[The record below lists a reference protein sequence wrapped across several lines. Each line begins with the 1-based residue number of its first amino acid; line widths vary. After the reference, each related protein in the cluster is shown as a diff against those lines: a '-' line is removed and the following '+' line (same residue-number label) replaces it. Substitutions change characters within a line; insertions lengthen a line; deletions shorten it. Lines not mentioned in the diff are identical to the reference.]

1 MIFAIVCNFSS
12 NMFIVPYIILVCLI
26 FYRRDEQF
34 WRWNGQHGGWYGQYG
49 WGYGQHGRRHGQHGR

>member
-1 MIFAIVCNFSS
+1 MIFAIVCNLSS
-12 NMFIVPYIILVCLI
+12 NVYIVPHIILVCLI
-26 FYRRDEQF
+26 FYRWDEQF